1 MAYSRFATSA
11 TKTQII
17 NLALSKLGSDRVQ
30 LNDYASDN
38 TEIKELIDF
47 YFDSTLLETVSYQD
61 WNCCTFREKIETVA
75 IPTQILDGISP
86 LITYPYNRTSVLMG
100 SAKHTTF
107 DVVRVLDVQALYNNG
122 LGNIDTMAPSKV
134 QWEERRG
141 RLLMTLNSGHQNKVA
156 VAYTVMP
163 VMDESTSEYKLMDSL
178 FLKCWYTTLAM
189 RLAMP
194 LTGQKDLEEV
204 ITTELNTICI
214 PEAKRASVTEGSQI
228 VPIGADLNEIQSIN
242 TYKNFGKV

>member
-61 WNCCTFREKIETVA
+61 WNCCTYREKIETVSMPTA
-75 IPTQILDGISP
+75 IGISP
-86 LITYPYNRTSVLMG
+86 TLTYPYNRASVLMG
-100 SAKHTTF
+100 GSRHTTF
-107 DVVRVLDVQALYNNG
+107 DVIRVLDVQALYNNG

-134 QWEERRG
+134 QWEQRSG
-141 RLLMTLNSGHQNKVA
+141 RLLTTLNSGHQNKIA
-156 VAYTVMP
+156 IAYTVMP
-163 VMDESTSEYKLMDSL
+163 VIDEDTDQYKLIDSL
-178 FLKCWYTTLAM
+178 FLKCWYTTLAL
-189 RLAMP
+189 RLSIP

-204 ITTELNTICI
+204 IATELNTICI